1 MEQTGEVGMR
11 RVPQESGTLGAEVAT
26 CVCFNLR
33 KAARA
38 VTQLYDAVLRPSGL
52 RVTQFSILA
61 VLSRSGPLTQSRLA
75 SATVTDRT
83 TLTRNLRLLEAKG
96 LIRVERGADRR
107 QREVGLTE
115 PGRKALAKAYPLWKE
130 AQARMAK
137 PFERG
142 PRASKVGSLLADL
155 AFLVAVSRG

>member
-1 MEQTGEVGMR
+1 MR
-11 RVPQESGTLGAEVAT
+11 RVPQECGTVGAEVAT

-38 VTQLYDAVLRPSGL
+38 VTQRYDAVLRPSGL
-52 RVTQFSILA
+52 RVTQFSVLA
-61 VLSRSGPLTQSRLA
+61 VLARSGPLTQNRLA
-75 SATVTDRT
+75 GATVTDRT

-96 LIRVERGADRR
+96 MIRVERGADRR
-107 QREVGLTE
+107 EREVRLTGS
-115 PGRKALAKAYPLWKE
+115 GRRALANAYPLWKE

-142 PRASKVGSLLADL
+142 SGTSKVGSLLADL
-155 AFLVAVSRG
+155 ASLVAVSRG